1 MPTKLSREKLE
12 SFLLDI
18 RDEPEWRTEAN
29 REMDYYDGNQLD
41 SETLRLMAERGMAPL
56 IRNLI
61 GPTVDVVL
69 GMEAKNKRDWKVIGD
84 EESDIDTAMAM
95 NKRLKDAERVSE
107 ADLACSDAYSSQ
119 IKVGIG
125 WVEVARESNPFG
137 SPYRVAHVH
146 RREMFPDWRDT
157 TRDMSRSRFLVR
169 KQWHDEDIL
178 TLAFP
183 GQKDKIKAAIYGD
196 AAMPLWQNM
205 QEAAETDIELAK
217 ELDGASRSSITSEE
231 YRDFDRKRGALFE
244 VWYKVYESG
253 VVMRA
258 PGGRVVEFD
267 MENPN
272 HQALAASGQIM
283 LERAMLPRVRLSWWI
298 GPHQLMD
305 IPSPYPHNKFP
316 YVPFWGYREDRT
328 GVPYGLI
335 RRMMSPQDEINSRLS
350 KMMWL
355 LSAKR
360 VIADSDA
367 TIWSHDRIM
376 QEIARPDAYV
386 IMNENRKN
394 KDASAFQVESDFQL
408 SQQQFMVLQDASKA
422 INDTAG
428 VYQAMLG
435 KQDQGGAE
443 SGVAINSLVEQG
455 ATTLAE
461 VNDNYRYARRVV
473 GEMLLSLVREDMRD
487 DPQTVSV
494 DFDGRRR
501 DIHLNKPTVDDAGY
515 VYRSNDIILAKMHVE
530 LEDVPNTPAYRAQQL
545 QQLTEMTKSLPDDL
559 KAIIFDLIVKTT
571 DLETRHE
578 IAERIARATGQ
589 KPSNMTPEE
598 EEQWMQQQQEQQ
610 AVKQLGMQEMQ
621 AKVAKLEAE
630 AEHKRAQADKTEAET
645 DLLEDDT
652 VRKTD
657 EHLQNLGSRELEN
670 MRTLSEVDRN
680 EAQAKA
686 ALQKPKESS
695 AGTKSSKSKK

>member
-1 MPTKLSREKLE
+1 MPTKMSREKLE
-12 SFLLDI
+12 SYLLDI
-18 RDEPEWRTEAN
+18 RDEPEWRIQAN

-41 SETLRLMAERGMAPL
+41 SDILRQMSERGMAPL

-84 EESDIDTAMAM
+84 EEEDTDPAIAM

-137 SPYRVAHVH
+137 SPYRVANVH
-146 RREMFPDWRDT
+146 RREMFPDWRDI
-157 TRDMSRSRFLVR
+157 TRDMSKSRFLVR

-178 TLAFP
+178 YLGFP
-183 GQKDKIKAAIYGD
+183 GQKEKIKAAIYGE
-196 AAMPLWQNM
+196 AAMPMWQNLTD
-205 QEAAETDIELAK
+205 AAETDIELAK

-231 YRDFDRKRGALFE
+231 YRDFERKRAALFE
-244 VWYKVYESG
+244 VWYKVFETG

-267 MENPN
+267 LENPK

-283 LERAMLPRVRLSWWI
+283 LERVILPRIRLSWWV
-298 GPHQLMD
+298 GPYQLLD
-305 IPSPYPHNKFP
+305 IPSPYPHNRFP

-367 TIWSHDRIM
+367 TIWPHDRVM
-376 QEIARPDAYV
+376 QEVARPDAY
-386 IMNENRKN
+386 ILLNENRRN

-435 KQDQGGAE
+435 KQEQGVE

-461 VNDNYRYARRVV
+461 INDNYRYARRVV

-487 DPQTVSV
+487 DPHTVSV

-501 DIHLNKPTVDDAGY
+501 DIELNKPTIDSNGY
-515 VYRSNDIILAKMHVE
+515 VYRTNDIVLAKMHVE
-530 LEDVPNTPAYRAQQL
+530 LEDVPNTPAYKAQQL
-545 QQLTEMTKSLPDDL
+545 QQLTEMTKSLPDEM
-559 KAIIFDLIVKTT
+559 KAIIFDLVVKTT

-589 KPSNMTPEE
+589 KPPNMTPEE
-598 EEQWMQQQQEQQ
+598 EQAWMQQQQEQE
-610 AVKQLGMQEMQ
+610 AVKQLGMRELQ
-621 AKVAKLEAE
+621 AKVEKLEAD
-630 AEHKRAQADKTEAET
+630 AEFSRARADKTEAET
-645 DLLEDDT
+645 DILEDDA
-652 VRKTD
+652 VRKID
-657 EHLQNLGSRELEN
+657 EHVQNIGSRTLEN
-670 MRTLSEVDRN
+670 ARTLSEVDRN

-695 AGTKSSKSKK
+695 AGTKSSKRK